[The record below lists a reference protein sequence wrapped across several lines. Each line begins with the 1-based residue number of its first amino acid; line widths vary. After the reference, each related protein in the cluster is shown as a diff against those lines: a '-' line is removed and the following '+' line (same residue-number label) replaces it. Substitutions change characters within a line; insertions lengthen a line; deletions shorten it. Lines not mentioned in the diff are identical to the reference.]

1 MTIVDR
7 YGRPVTGLRISVT
20 SRCNLNCI
28 FCHTEGL
35 GKEVED
41 VVMTPQE
48 IERVTRIAMEFG
60 VNSVKLTGGEP
71 MMRIDILEI
80 VERLGRLGL
89 KDLSMTTN
97 GFRIAELAG
106 DLRKKGLRRINISL
120 HSIDPAKYAF
130 ITGLRDPERGRL
142 ALNKTIEAIKKSIE
156 VGLDPVKLNVVVL
169 KGVNENELEDLIK
182 FAEKL
187 SSKGKVILQLI
198 ELVECGSAPSIFK
211 KNYCNLA
218 EVENEIGKRAVKKVT
233 RRLHFRTQYL
243 LPNGVWVEFVR
254 PTRNYIFCMNDT
266 RLRITHDGKFKPCL
280 MRNDNHVDFL
290 KAMRSG
296 ASDEELKKIF
306 LKAVDLREPY
316 WKPPAL
322 QKLR

>member
-1 MTIVDR
+1 MV
-7 YGRPVTGLRISVT
+7 
-20 SRCNLNCI
+20 LNQ
-28 FCHTEGL
+28 TL
-35 GKEVED
+35 
-41 VVMTPQE
+41 
-48 IERVTRIAMEFG
+48 
-60 VNSVKLTGGEP
+60 
-71 MMRIDILEI
+71 
-80 VERLGRLGL
+80 
-89 KDLSMTTN
+89 
-97 GFRIAELAG
+97 
-106 DLRKKGLRRINISL
+106 
-120 HSIDPAKYAF
+120 
-130 ITGLRDPERGRL
+130 
-142 ALNKTIEAIKKSIE
+142 EAIEKPLE
-156 VGLDPVKLNVVVL
+156 VRLDPVKLNVVVL

-187 SSKGKVILQLI
+187 NSKGRVILQLI
-198 ELVECGSAPSIFK
+198 ELVECGSAPSIFR

-218 EVENEIGKRAVKKVT
+218 EVENEIGRRAVKKVI

-243 LPNGVWVEFVR
+243 LPNGVWIEFVR

-290 KAMRSG
+290 KVMRSG